1 MKKLLF
7 FLAAAMLLGVSC
19 QQHEGF
25 NEVSNDDVVSVQLKL
40 DIPELAAT
48 RVGETD
54 MNSGL
59 GAIDN
64 FNDDEWAKYD
74 VRYILE
80 IYDVTPGYENLQ
92 TPIKKREVQ
101 TFDSYQETM
110 FEVRLVPN
118 RKYRFVVWAD
128 FVEQGTEDDLNY
140 NTADLKNITR
150 NSIAAMDESHDAYFI
165 WKDLEVTSTGISE
178 SLTLKRPFGKIRVIS
193 TDQNEVNIG
202 SEVAKVDVTFY
213 NHTLYNSLNAVTGV
227 ATGETLNSYTY
238 TVTKEDPV
246 YTKGYDESE
255 ANMTLFADYILAGD
269 ETEGAQEV
277 NFTIT
282 AWGKDGREINSH
294 DFNTQIP
301 LERNHLTTIVGNLLT
316 LQNEIYI
323 SIDDDFDGEYLRN
336 YEEETLAVESWG
348 IGELNE
354 NGNYEYALSDG
365 THSFTLIVP
374 SYSVNPTNGELWAG
388 NMEYAASEAELVY
401 GDYFTI
407 EGLAV
412 DPTRA
417 EFVEP
422 TIVGGSMQVSDLYEG
437 GSEIYINLEYTLDPT
452 ATTPVYET
460 ISFLFAGDTVAK
472 TFLAYPTV
480 ESKVVDNTIT
490 LTWDAVEGAEK
501 YSITTGTEM
510 PVITEELSYTFT
522 GEYGAVYTFVVTA
535 IPADEELYYE
545 ASTEINVPIGGGS
558 GIYTFTNAYI
568 DGPDN
573 WSDMNVILSNEDD
586 TMVQLNFWNCT
597 SDNYIPEGE
606 YSVSTSGNAVYPAD
620 TDTFWS
626 YIIKDGIQ
634 YGIHEGYVNVYEVD
648 GKYHLD
654 INVTSNDG
662 IALEAVYE
670 GDIEGLVVPSQYVP
684 AGEQRTIYVRVDEDM
699 PELYFY
705 SWVKDDW
712 GSGTEIITAEWPGDL
727 MTKDEWNPGL
737 FYFTY
742 PAEYDGMEV
751 NFIFNNG
758 KGGVGNQTDDIKGVV
773 LDGDK
778 DYECYDIAVPQV
790 ANPDVDS
797 PYSVVGTLAGG
808 TAWEYDIYFPADSYV
823 DGVYVVKGVQF
834 ENGNA
839 FKIRKDG
846 NWDDNWGNLNY
857 ANLALNTHALLTENG
872 NDLIVADVSYD
883 KTYDIYFDTIK
894 WEAWVTE
901 SEAVEPEPE
910 VIPEFVIPG
919 EGGSYTYDYRYTTL
933 VDGLDANN
941 SMRVKQDNGWIWDI
955 KFNRYLT
962 EIVAGDYKATNSSF
976 SSADALEVDTYNG
989 GFQNNN
995 YNYIYPDEYDKVTT
1009 FNVQVEGEY
1018 YCITLIGSGGYGTN
1032 AGDTYR
1038 LVYIG
1043 KLN

>member
-48 RVGETD
+48 RAGETD

-80 IYDVTPGYENLQ
+80 IYDVTPGYENLD

-128 FVEQGTEDDLNY
+128 FVMQGTDDDLNY
-140 NTADLKNITR
+140 NTTDLKSITR

-165 WKDLEVTSTGISE
+165 WKDLEVTSSGISE

-202 SEVAKVDVTFY
+202 SEVAEVDVTFY

-238 TVTKEDPV
+238 TVTKDNSV
-246 YTKGYDESE
+246 YTKGYDEST

-374 SYSVNPTNGELWAG
+374 SYSVNPANGELWAG
-388 NMEYAASEAELVY
+388 NMKYVASEAELVNW
-401 GDYFTI
+401 GYFTI

-460 ISFLFAGDTVAK
+460 ISFLFAGDAVAK

-480 ESKVVDNTIT
+480 EAKVVDNTIT

-545 ASTEINVPIGGGS
+545 ASTEINVQIGGGS
-558 GIYTFTNAYI
+558 GIYTFTSAYI
-568 DGPDN
+568 NVPYD
-573 WSDMNVILSNEDD
+573 WSDIYVILSHEDGSE
-586 TMVQLNFWNCT
+586 VKLNFYGCT
-597 SDNYIPEGE
+597 PANYIPEGK
-606 YSVSTSGNAVYPAD
+606 YSVSSSANAVYPEEGGN
-620 TDTFWS
+620 FYS
-626 YIIKDGIQ
+626 YIQKDGNL
-634 YGIHEGYVNVYEVD
+634 YGIHEGYVNVSEVD
-648 GKYHLD
+648 GMYHFD

-670 GDIEGLVVPSQYVP
+670 GGIEGLVVPSQYVEPALP
-684 AGEQRTIYVRVDEDM
+684 AGEQRTIYVRVDDDM

-705 SWVKDDW
+705 SWTYDDTGW
-712 GSGTEIITAEWPGDL
+712 DITITDAWPGDL
-727 MTKDEWNPGL
+727 MTKDSPGV

-742 PAEYDGMEV
+742 PAEYDGKSV

-758 KGGVGNQTDDIKGVV
+758 HGSQTEDLTDVV
-773 LDGDK
+773 LTEDLY
-778 DYECYDIAVPQV
+778 YERYDIAVPHDPQ
-790 ANPDVDS
+790 
-797 PYSVVGTLAGG
+797 YSVIGKLAGG
-808 TAWEYDIYFPADSYV
+808 AEWDYDIYFPADSDG

-834 ENGNA
+834 ENGNE
-839 FKIRKDG
+839 FKIRQDG
-846 NWDDNWGNLNY
+846 DWSVNWGNVNDT
-857 ANLALNTHALLTENG
+857 NLALDTPASLARDGFNF
-872 NDLIVADVSYD
+872 IVADASYD
-883 KTYDIYFDTIK
+883 KTYDIYFDTIN
-894 WEAWVTE
+894 WQAWITE
-901 SEAVEPEPE
+901 GEAVEPEPE

-933 VDGLDANN
+933 VDGLDVNN
-941 SMRVKQDNGWIWDI
+941 SIRVKQDNDWIWDI
-955 KFNRYLT
+955 RFNPGLT
-962 EIVAGDYKATNSSF
+962 EIVAGDYKATNSLF

-989 GFQNNN
+989 GFQNND
-995 YNYIYPDEYDKVTT
+995 YNYIYPDEYEKVTT

-1018 YCITLIGSGGYGTN
+1018 YCITLIGSGGYGSN

-1038 LVYIG
+1038 CVYIG
-1043 KLN
+1043 KIK

>member
-48 RVGETD
+48 RAGETD

-80 IYDVTPGYENLQ
+80 IYDVTPSYVNLD

-128 FVEQGTEDDLNY
+128 FVEQGTDTDLNY
-140 NTADLKNITR
+140 NTADLKSITR

-165 WKDLEVTSTGISE
+165 WKDLEVTSSGISE
-178 SLTLKRPFGKIRVIS
+178 NLTLKRPFGKIRVIT
-193 TDQNEVNIG
+193 TDQNEVNLG
-202 SEVAKVDVTFY
+202 SEVEKVDVTFY

-227 ATGETLNSYTY
+227 ATGDTLNSYTY
-238 TVTKEDPV
+238 TVTKDDSV
-246 YTKGYDESE
+246 YTKGYDESI

-374 SYSVNPTNGELWAG
+374 SYSVNPTNGELCAG
-388 NMEYAASEAELVY
+388 NMKYVASEAELVNW
-401 GDYFTI
+401 DCFTI
-407 EGLAV
+407 EGLTV

-417 EFVEP
+417 EFVKP

-460 ISFLFAGDTVAK
+460 ISFLFAGDAVAK
-472 TFLAYPTV
+472 TLLASPTV
-480 ESKVVDNTIT
+480 EAKVVDNTIT
-490 LTWDAVEGAEK
+490 LTWDAVEGAER

-558 GIYTFTNAYI
+558 GIYTFTSASSNITY
-568 DGPDN
+568 DWNDLY
-573 WSDMNVILSNEDD
+573 VILYHEDGSE
-586 TMVQLNFWNCT
+586 VQLNFYGCT
-597 SDNYIPEGE
+597 SANYIPEGE
-606 YSVSTSGNAVYPAD
+606 YSVYGSAGAVYPGYEGNLY
-620 TDTFWS
+620 S
-626 YIIKDGIQ
+626 YIQKDGNL
-634 YGIHEGYVNVYEVD
+634 YGIHEGYVNVSEVD
-648 GKYHLD
+648 GMYHFD

-670 GDIEGLVVPSQYVP
+670 GGIEGLVVPSQYVEPELP
-684 AGEQRTIYVRVDEDM
+684 AGEQRTIYVTVDEDM

-705 SWVKDDW
+705 SWVYDDMGW
-712 GSGTEIITAEWPGDL
+712 PVEITAAWPGDS
-727 MTKDEWNPGL
+727 MTKDGWNPGV
-737 FYFTY
+737 FYYTY
-742 PAEYDGMEV
+742 PAEYDGKSV
-751 NFIFNNG
+751 NFIFHNG
-758 KGGVGNQTDDIKGVV
+758 HGSQTEDLTDV
-773 LDGDK
+773 LTQDLY
-778 DYECYDIAVPQV
+778 YERYDIAVPQV

-797 PYSVVGTLAGG
+797 PYSVVGKLAGG
-808 TAWEYDIYFPADSYV
+808 AEWEHDIYFPIDSDGDGIYV
-823 DGVYVVKGVQF
+823 LKGVQF
-834 ENGNA
+834 ENGNE
-839 FKIRKDG
+839 FKIRYDG
-846 NWDDNWGNLNY
+846 NWDVNWGNENDT
-857 ANLALNTHALLTENG
+857 NLALGTPASLVNNG
-872 NDLIVADVSYD
+872 YNLIVADASYD
-883 KTYDIYFDTIK
+883 KAYDIYFDPNNYQ
-894 WEAWVTE
+894 AWVTE
-901 SEAVEPEPE
+901 SEAVEPE
-910 VIPEFVIPG
+910 VVPEFVIPG

-933 VDGLDANN
+933 VDGLDVNN

-955 KFNRYLT
+955 KFNPGLSS
-962 EIVAGDYKATNSSF
+962 IVPGDYTAVHYFTT
-976 SSADALEVDTYNG
+976 ADALEVDTYNG
-989 GFQNNN
+989 GFQNND
-995 YNYIYPDEYDKVTT
+995 YNYIYPDEFDKVTT

-1043 KLN
+1043 KIQ

>member
-48 RVGETD
+48 RAGETD

-80 IYDVTPGYENLQ
+80 IYDVTPSHENLD

-128 FVEQGTEDDLNY
+128 FVMQGTDTDLNY
-140 NTADLKNITR
+140 NTADLKSITR

-165 WKDLEVTSTGISE
+165 WKDLEVTSSGISE
-178 SLTLKRPFGKIRVIS
+178 SLTLKRPFGKIRVIT

-202 SEVAKVDVTFY
+202 SEVAQVDVTFY

-227 ATGETLNSYTY
+227 ATGDTLNSYTY
-238 TVTKEDPV
+238 TVTKDDSV
-246 YTKGYDESE
+246 YTQGYDESI

-323 SIDDDFDGEYLRN
+323 SIDDNFDGEYLRN

-354 NGNYEYALSDG
+354 YGNYEYALSDG

-374 SYSVNPTNGELWAG
+374 SSSVNPANGKLWTG
-388 NMEYAASEAELVY
+388 DMKYVASEAELVNW
-401 GDYFTI
+401 DNFTI
-407 EGLAV
+407 EGLTV

-452 ATTPVYET
+452 AETPVYET
-460 ISFLFAGDTVAK
+460 ISFLFSGDAAAK

-480 ESKVVDNTIT
+480 EAKVVDNTIT

-545 ASTEINVPIGGGS
+545 ASTEINVPIGS
-558 GIYTFTNAYI
+558 GIETLTSASINVPY
-568 DGPDN
+568 D
-573 WSDMNVILSNEDD
+573 WSDMYVILSNEEG
-586 TMVQLNFWNCT
+586 TEVQFNFYYCT
-597 SDNYIPEGE
+597 SVNYIPEGE
-606 YSVSTSGNAVYPAD
+606 YPVSKSGNAVYPEDAG
-620 TDTFWS
+620 TFYS
-626 YIIKDGIQ
+626 YILKDGIQ
-634 YGIHEGYVNVYEVD
+634 YGIHEGYVNVSEVD
-648 GKYHLD
+648 GKYHFD
-654 INVTSNDG
+654 INVTSSDG
-662 IALEAVYE
+662 IALEAVFE
-670 GDIEGLVVPSQYVP
+670 GDIEGLVVPSQYVEPEQP
-684 AGEQRTIYVRVDEDM
+684 AGEPRTIYVTVDADM

-705 SWVKDDW
+705 SWVYDDW
-712 GSGTEIITAEWPGDL
+712 GNPITITAGWPGDL
-727 MTKDEWNPGL
+727 MTQDGSGV
-737 FYFTY
+737 FHFTY
-742 PAEYDGMEV
+742 PAEYDGKSV

-758 KGGVGNQTDDIKGVV
+758 HGSQTEDLTNV
-773 LDGDK
+773 LTEDLY
-778 DYECYDIAVPQV
+778 YERYDIVVPQV

-797 PYSVVGTLAGG
+797 QYSVIGKLAGG
-808 TAWEYDIYFPADSYV
+808 AEWSYDIYFPVDSDG
-823 DGVYVVKGVQF
+823 DGVYVVKGVKF
-834 ENGNA
+834 DNGNE
-839 FKIRKDG
+839 FKIRQDG
-846 NWDDNWGNLNY
+846 NWIVNWGN
-857 ANLALNTHALLTENG
+857 ANDTDLALNTHASLV
-872 NDLIVADVSYD
+872 NDGYNLKVADVSYD
-883 KTYDIYFDTIK
+883 KAYDIYFDTNN
-894 WEAWVTE
+894 WQAWVTE
-901 SEAVEPEPE
+901 GEAVEPEPEPE

-919 EGGSYTYDYRYTTL
+919 EGVAYTYDYRYTKL
-933 VDGLDANN
+933 VNGLDANN
-941 SMRVKQDNGWIWDI
+941 SIRVKQDNDWIWEI
-955 KFNRYLT
+955 KFNPGLS
-962 EIVAGDYKATNSSF
+962 EIVAGDYTAVQYFTTT
-976 SSADALEVDTYNG
+976 DALEVDTFNG
-989 GFQNNN
+989 GFQNND
-995 YNYIYPDEYDKVTT
+995 YNYVYPDEFEKVTT
-1009 FNVQVEGEY
+1009 FNVQVQGEY
-1018 YCITLIGSGGYGTN
+1018 YCITLIGSGGYGSK
-1032 AGDTYR
+1032 AGETYR
-1038 LVYIG
+1038 CVYIG
-1043 KLN
+1043 KIYN